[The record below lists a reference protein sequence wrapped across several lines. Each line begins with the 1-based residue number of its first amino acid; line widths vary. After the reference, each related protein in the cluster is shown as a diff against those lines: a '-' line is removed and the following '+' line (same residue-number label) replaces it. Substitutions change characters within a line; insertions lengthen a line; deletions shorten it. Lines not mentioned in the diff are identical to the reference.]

1 MHREWSNARQLSFD
15 VELAA
20 TSVWLIKQERKQ
32 QEEDMMSEKS
42 SAESGSNGRKAP
54 CRQSVKAREVK
65 KAADAAKP
73 RRQQSFA
80 VVKQDGGGSVLKSS
94 TVKSTAS
101 VAEDNLT
108 AITQSALAELNTLSL
123 EQPWKVLTVLRMAT
137 NEANFTF
144 KKQLPNEWIHKT
156 LVYFSNVAKSFRG
169 RVVVHG

>member
-1 MHREWSNARQLSFD
+1 MFIPARSGGSLSFAD
-15 VELAA
+15 RSFVVTMVAKRGA
-20 TSVWLIKQERKQ
+20 G
-32 QEEDMMSEKS
+32 
-42 SAESGSNGRKAP
+42 SGSNGRKAP

-108 AITQSALAELNTLSL
+108 AITQSALAELIICLACA
-123 EQPWKVLTVLRMAT
+123 VLQSSRQCTMYDAAFVSCRNLW
-137 NEANFTF
+137 FCG
-144 KKQLPNEWIHKT
+144 
-156 LVYFSNVAKSFRG
+156 FSDREGILILIGTPCSSFEKIY
-169 RVVVHG
+169 HF